1 MKQHFD
7 CIIVGAGIAGIS
19 AAIYLKRADK
29 KILLLESYI
38 PGGQI
43 NKTSNVE
50 NYPGF
55 TKIDGPTLVMNLV
68 DQLTSLEIP
77 LKYEEVI
84 DIKKDSNF
92 NVITK
97 NNEYTSDNII
107 IATGRIPNLL
117 GLENEQEYVG
127 KGISYCALC
136 DGNLYKDLDVVVVG
150 GGNSAFEES
159 LYLSK
164 LCKKV
169 TIINRSNSLRASDIL
184 QDEIKKLDNVEILY
198 NESIQKINVKDD
210 KIESVTLS
218 DRTVTCQGI
227 FIYIGLT
234 PDLSYLKNLDLNIN
248 NSYIVVD
255 SNMKTNIKNVYAC
268 GDVIEKH
275 VYQIVTAA
283 GEGATAA
290 TSLLKDMER

>member
-19 AAIYLKRADK
+19 SAIYLKRANK
-29 KILLLESYI
+29 NILLLESYI

-55 TKIDGPTLVMNLV
+55 TKIDGPSLVMNLV
-68 DQLTSLEIP
+68 DQLTSLDIP
-77 LKYEEVI
+77 LNYEKVI
-84 DIKKDSNF
+84 SINKEDNF
-92 NVITK
+92 IVKTK
-97 NNEYTSDNII
+97 EHEYTSSSVII
-107 IATGRIPNLL
+107 STGRTPNKLEI
-117 GLENEQEYVG
+117 ENESEYIG

-136 DGNLYKDLDVVVVG
+136 DGNLYKDLDVVVIG

-164 LCKKV
+164 LCRKV
-169 TIINRSNSLRASDIL
+169 TIINRSNNLRASSIL
-184 QDEIKKLDNVEILY
+184 QDEIKNKDNVEIIY
-198 NESIQKINVKDD
+198 NEEIKKINVNDD

-218 DRTVTCQGI
+218 NKEIKCDGI

-234 PDLSYLKNLDLNIN
+234 PDISYLSNLNLNAN
-248 NSYIVVD
+248 NNYIVVD
-255 SNMKTNIKNVYAC
+255 SNMRTNIKNLYAC
-268 GDVIEKH
+268 GDVIEKN
-275 VYQIVTAA
+275 VYQIITAA
-283 GEGATAA
+283 SEGAIAA
-290 TSLLKDMER
+290 TSVLKDMER

>member
-268 GDVIEKH
+268 GDVIEKN